1 MKLYVR
7 LKTVGGKW
15 TYKALDTKE
24 TNLAHL
30 VAQEGW
36 TWHDE

>member
-7 LKTVGGKW
+7 VKTESGKW

-24 TNLAHL
+24 TNLMHL

-36 TWHDE
+36 CWSE